1 MTDCPRR
8 RILRGVGRLAAADVH
23 RLLELSYDLGA
34 SEAPSPQFVLDR
46 LVELIPCAN
55 AVQFDRERAVACAG
69 HVWFP
74 PAVNEAAAV
83 FALQRPTAAE
93 RVSPSDGAVSLSAR
107 LTPAQLHRLDFYQE
121 AMKPI
126 GIEDELTILLPLD
139 PPEVAGFS
147 FLRERPFTSDE
158 RTMLELL
165 APQLARLANRRDGAL
180 LTAREREI
188 MRWVAQGKT
197 NKEIALILGVQP
209 GTVRKHLEHVFE
221 KLDVHTRTAAV
232 AKTANGDA

>member
-1 MTDCPRR
+1 
-8 RILRGVGRLAAADVH
+8 
-23 RLLELSYDLGA
+23 
-34 SEAPSPQFVLDR
+34 
-46 LVELIPCAN
+46 
-55 AVQFDRERAVACAG
+55 
-69 HVWFP
+69 
-74 PAVNEAAAV
+74 
-83 FALQRPTAAE
+83 
-93 RVSPSDGAVSLSAR
+93 
-107 LTPAQLHRLDFYQE
+107 
-121 AMKPI
+121 MKPI
-126 GIEDELTILLPLD
+126 GIEDELMILLPVD